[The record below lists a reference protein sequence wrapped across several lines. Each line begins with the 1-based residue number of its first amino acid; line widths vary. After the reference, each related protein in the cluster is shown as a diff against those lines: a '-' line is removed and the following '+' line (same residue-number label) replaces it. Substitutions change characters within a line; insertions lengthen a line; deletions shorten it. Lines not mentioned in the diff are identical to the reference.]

1 MIWVVAGAIGAGLV
15 GWRWGLRGLIAAV
28 AAVWLAGMV
37 WLGLRGAPGPDGLAR
52 FAWWTVAGAALL
64 LGLGYAALLRLL
76 RERAG
81 GTVEARPGTT
91 TAGPRA
97 GVAVAPSP
105 PLPLASAA
113 ATPPDDPHGPL
124 TDPELDRYARHIVL
138 RELGG
143 AGQRRLRAARV
154 LVVGAGGLGAPVL
167 LYLAAA
173 GVGRI
178 TVADDDAVG
187 LSNLQRQV
195 IFTTDDLGAPKAEAA
210 AAALARLNPH
220 VAVTPLLRRITADD
234 SALVAGHDLVLD
246 GTDSF
251 ASRQAVNAAC
261 VAAGVPLIAGAIAQ
275 WEGQVA
281 LYDPARGGPCLAC
294 LFPEAPAP
302 GLAPS
307 CAEAGVVG
315 ALPGVVGS
323 LMALE
328 AVKLIAGI
336 GVAGGPGAASGAGL
350 RGQMVLFDGLWGDTR
365 RLGIAARPGCPVCGG
380 RGAAMAGASA

>member
-28 AAVWLAGMV
+28 AAVWLVGMV
-37 WLGLRGAPGPDGLAR
+37 WLGLRGAPGPEGFAR

-76 RERAG
+76 RGRAG

-91 TAGPRA
+91 TAAPRA
-97 GVAVAPSP
+97 GAEVAPSP

-195 IFTTDDLGAPKAEAA
+195 IFSTDDIGAPKAEAA
-210 AAALARLNPH
+210 AAALTRLNPH

-234 SALVAGHDLVLD
+234 SALVGGHDLVLD

-336 GVAGGPGAASGAGL
+336 GVAGSPGAASGAGL

-380 RGAAMAGASA
+380 RGAVGPGANA